1 MGASCAGDP
10 MALAR
15 FLWHRRLER
24 ASSTGKLMPSTPIA
38 AVVLAAGMGTR
49 MKSDLHKVLHPLAGR
64 PMLFHLLDS
73 VAALDPERQVVVA
86 GARREQVESA
96 LAGLDVKLVTKDPQL
111 GTAHSVLQAK
121 GVHIGRASCEARV
134 GRCVENSGV
143 GVYRIQK

>member
-73 VAALDPERQVVVA
+73 VAALDPDRQVVVA

-96 LAGLDVKLVTKDPQL
+96 LAGR
-111 GTAHSVLQAK
+111 SEE
-121 GVHIGRASCEARV
+121 RRV
-134 GRCVENSGV
+134 GKEGV
-143 GVYRIQK
+143 STCRSRWSTYH

>member
-1 MGASCAGDP
+1 
-10 MALAR
+10 
-15 FLWHRRLER
+15 
-24 ASSTGKLMPSTPIA
+24 MPATPIA

-96 LAGLDVKLVTKDPQL
+96 LAGLDVKLVTQEPQL
-111 GTAHSVLQAK
+111 GTAHAVLQAK
-121 GVHIGRASCEARV
+121 GVLAGFDRSEEHTSELQ
-134 GRCVENSGV
+134 SLM
-143 GVYRIQK
+143 RISYAVFCLKKKNKNRITN

>member
-1 MGASCAGDP
+1 

-96 LAGLDVKLVTKDPQL
+96 LAGLDVKLVTQE
-111 GTAHSVLQAK
+111 
-121 GVHIGRASCEARV
+121 IGRASCRESV
-134 GRCVENSGV
+134 CQSV
-143 GVYRIQK
+143 

>member
-64 PMLFHLLDS
+64 PMLFHLPDS
-73 VAALDPERQVVVA
+73 VPALDPERQGVVA
-86 GARREQVESA
+86 GARREPVETA
-96 LAGLDVKLVTKDPQL
+96 QARLAVKWGTQETTHGDHPNTERKSDV
-111 GTAHSVLQAK
+111 
-121 GVHIGRASCEARV
+121 RV
-134 GRCVENSGV
+134 
-143 GVYRIQK
+143 